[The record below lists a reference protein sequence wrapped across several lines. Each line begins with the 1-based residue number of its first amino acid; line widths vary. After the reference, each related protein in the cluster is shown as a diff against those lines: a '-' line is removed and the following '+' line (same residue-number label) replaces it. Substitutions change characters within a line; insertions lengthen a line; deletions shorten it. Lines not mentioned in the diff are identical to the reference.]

1 MRTLLLI
8 YNPHA
13 GKGRIVPQLHNVIQV
28 FQSHGYLTTLYATQ
42 GQGDGVWAA
51 AALGGDYDRVVCC
64 GGDGTLSEVV
74 TGLHSLERMPL
85 LGYLPAGTTNDFS
98 KTLEL
103 PSDLSEAAELAVT
116 GYSQPCDVG
125 RFNDNRLFSY
135 VAAFGVFTETSYATP
150 QPMKNLLGH
159 TAYVLE
165 GIKSLASLKT
175 YHVRAVWAGGELE
188 DDVIYAMVSNSVS
201 VGGFRGMRSLEVVLD
216 DGLFEVFLVRAPKN
230 AWELQQIAAAL
241 LARQPNENFLAFQT
255 DRIRFTSAEPI
266 AWTLDGEFGGE
277 HTEVSISNLPSYVT
291 ILSGRDGGQGRQ
303 EGSDDAAAV

>member
-1 MRTLLLI
+1 MKKLLFI

-13 GKGRIVPQLHNVIQV
+13 GKGRASAQLHGIVQV
-28 FQSHGYLTTLYATQ
+28 FQSNGWLVTLYATQ
-42 GQGDGVWAA
+42 EQGDGVWAA

-74 TGLHSLERMPL
+74 SGLRTREQIPL

-103 PSDLSEAAELAVT
+103 PGDLLEAAELAVN
-116 GYSQPCDVG
+116 GHPQPCDVG

-135 VAAFGVFTETSYATP
+135 VAAFGVFTDTSYTTP

-159 TAYVLE
+159 TAYILE
-165 GIKSLASLKT
+165 GIKSLANLKT
-175 YHVRAVWAGGELE
+175 YHIRASWPGGALE

-255 DRIRFTSAEPI
+255 DRITFSSDVPV
-266 AWTLDGEFGGE
+266 AWTLDGEFGGS
-277 HTEVSISNLPSYVT
+277 HTEAQISNLPRYVT
-291 ILSGRDGGQGRQ
+291 ILSGRTGQESG
-303 EGSDDAAAV
+303 EGERDAAPV